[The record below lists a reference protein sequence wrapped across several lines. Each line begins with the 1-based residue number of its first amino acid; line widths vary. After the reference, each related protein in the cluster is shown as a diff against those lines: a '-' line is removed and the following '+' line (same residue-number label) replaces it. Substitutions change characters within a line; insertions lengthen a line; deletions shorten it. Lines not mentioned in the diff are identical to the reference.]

1 MFATAVVRS
10 DAQLLESPERVVAVA
25 AFPLIAIAQVP
36 DAFPPVNVGEYEL

>member
-25 AFPLIAIAQVP
+25 ALPLIPMPHVP
-36 DAFPPVNVGEYEL
+36 LAPPPVKVGEYEL